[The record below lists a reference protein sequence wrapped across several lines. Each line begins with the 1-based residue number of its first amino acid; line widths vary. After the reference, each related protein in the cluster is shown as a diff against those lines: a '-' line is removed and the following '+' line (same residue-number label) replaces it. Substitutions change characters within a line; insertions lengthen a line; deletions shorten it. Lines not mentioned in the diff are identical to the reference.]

1 MTVVTKHLDSFEKPF
16 VVDNVNHIIAAADT
30 HLARCIG
37 ENANWQPMRE
47 FKFSPKWTEGIGL
60 GDRLTH
66 VLGTNPFTDTGNF
79 SPRPSEKREF
89 FLGKRFNQQT
99 RAFSLLN
106 PSRIQEGINLLGV
119 TEINFDLVTMWMTP
133 RQADRAILYALS
145 IVSQAGWKVDETFVR
160 FTLSKELVKP
170 DSKIRGVI
178 LGTCDN
184 WLEALLCATLISAGY
199 FVMCYNPES
208 TPSPYYPAMMDVVRF
223 GIHPLYFNNG
233 MRCLSYVYVD
243 DICYPETTKVLDG
256 LNPDSQALII
266 MSRAKELKEELAH
279 CGLYSFSFPSPGE
292 LRKIDKDAG
301 GTNLA
306 IHNMPSAKQF
316 GALSLSEQE
325 YLADSVSDAANL
337 VNFSVGEI
345 FGFGLNEYDPR
356 VNVKDFGMRAVR
368 VITNDAFDEDINVAD
383 LYDDMTKYSDEKV
396 VPYEFE

>member
-16 VVDNVNHIIAAADT
+16 VVDNVNHVIAAADT
-30 HLARCIG
+30 HLAKCIG
-37 ENANWQPMRE
+37 ENANWRPMRE

-60 GDRLTH
+60 WDRLTH

-79 SPRPSEKREF
+79 SPRPSEKRKL
-89 FLGKRFNQQT
+89 FLGERFNQQT

-133 RQADRAILYALS
+133 RKADRAILYVLS

-170 DSKIRGVI
+170 ESKIRGVI
-178 LGTCDN
+178 LGTCNN

-243 DICYPETTKVLDG
+243 DICYPETTKVFDS
-256 LNPDSQALII
+256 LNPDNQALII
-266 MSRAKELKEELAH
+266 MSRAKELNEELAH
-279 CGLYSFSFPSPGE
+279 CGSYSFSLPSPGE
-292 LRKIDKDAG
+292 LRKIEKDAG

-316 GALSLSEQE
+316 GALNLSEQE
-325 YLADSVSDAANL
+325 YFVDSVSDAINL

-368 VITNDAFDEDINVAD
+368 VITNDAFDEDVDAAD
-383 LYDDMTKYSDEKV
+383 LYDDVTQYSDEKV